1 MASPCWVT
9 QLQERGLAQSP
20 SPMPAAPSPCTP
32 GTQRPGGL
40 QKPGPAGDDNIWAG
54 EQPPPPPMQP
64 FPPHQSP
71 SQQPEQVILVV
82 KHIFYCLTSCPK
94 ADLAD
99 SHMLPRGGESSTE
112 PAQHS
117 SRTQDWY
124 LGLHSFFTQPQNNR
138 PNAHLI
144 KQSSQINVLDRN
156 TQLQALLQPTR
167 SLC

>member
-1 MASPCWVT
+1 MHSPPPLCQ
-9 QLQERGLAQSP
+9 QLPAPAPQGRSVQGVCKSQDLREMTTYGQES
-20 SPMPAAPSPCTP
+20 S
-32 GTQRPGGL
+32 
-40 QKPGPAGDDNIWAG
+40 
-54 EQPPPPPMQP
+54 PPPPMQP